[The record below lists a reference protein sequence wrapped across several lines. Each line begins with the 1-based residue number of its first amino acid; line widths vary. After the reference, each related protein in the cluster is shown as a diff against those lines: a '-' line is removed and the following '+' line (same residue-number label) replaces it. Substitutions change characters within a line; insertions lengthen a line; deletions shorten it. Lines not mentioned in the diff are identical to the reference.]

1 MRRTFFLLL
10 ASGALV
16 GAGLNAPPLF
26 GADPAWKAGVSCAK
40 ITPEPPMYLA
50 GFGGRANQAEAD
62 GKLHDIWV
70 KVLVLEDA
78 HRTRAALITSDV
90 CGVSR
95 ATYLR
100 LCTQLRQRCGL
111 EQSQVLLT
119 YSHTH
124 TGPALHEC
132 LQDYTGWDEKA
143 RARIKDYTSWLEAT
157 IVDRVAE
164 AEAKLE
170 PVALSAGEGHVTFA
184 VNRRNNKEA
193 RIAEILANHEPLKGP
208 VDHSVPVLAVKR
220 ADGRWQAAVFGY
232 ACHTS
237 SLGLMQWS
245 GDYAGFA
252 MLHVQQKYPQ
262 AQAMFFQAC
271 GADQGAMP
279 RRKVELTEKYGRMLA
294 DGVGKVLDGSMRPL
308 AGTLRTATVTIDL
321 PYEKVMTREDLQ
333 QWAKRN
339 ALYARWAGR
348 MLQQLDQGAT
358 FAKSWPYTIQAW
370 RLGDQLWIT
379 LAGEAVVD
387 YSLKFKQKY
396 GARTWTSGFAH
407 ELTAYIPSRRVWE
420 EGGYEGGYLG
430 EYGLPAMRWAG
441 DLEDRITAG
450 VERVVAAVSKP

>member
-1 MRRTFFLLL
+1 MRRTLAFLAL
-10 ASGALV
+10 AATLGF
-16 GAGLNAPPLF
+16 GLNTVPLSA
-26 GADPAWKAGVSCAK
+26 GDPTWKAGTSRAK
-40 ITPEPPMYLA
+40 ITPEAPMYLA
-50 GFGGRANQAEAD
+50 GFGGRSGAAEGA
-62 GKLHDIWV
+62 LHDIWM
-70 KVLVLEDA
+70 KVIALEA
-78 HRTRAALITSDV
+78 ANGTRAALITTDV

-100 LCTQLRQRCGL
+100 ICAQLRQRCGL
-111 EQSQVLLT
+111 EPSQVLLT

-124 TGPALHEC
+124 SGAALDEC
-132 LQDYTGWDEKA
+132 LQDYCGWDPPA
-143 RARIKDYTSWLEAT
+143 RARIKAYTLRLEAT

-164 AEAKLE
+164 ALAKLE
-170 PVALSAGEGHVTFA
+170 PVTLSAGEGHVTFA

-193 RIAEILANHEPLKGP
+193 RISEILARGEPLRGP

-220 ADGRWQAAVFGY
+220 ADGRLQAAVFGY

-237 SLGLMQWS
+237 SLNLMQWS

-252 MLHVQQKYPQ
+252 MLDLQQRYPQ

-294 DGVGKVLDGSMRPL
+294 DGVKQVLEGSMRPL
-308 AGTLRTATVTIDL
+308 ASTLRTASTTIDL
-321 PYEKVMTREDLQ
+321 PFEKVMTREDLQ
-333 QWAKRN
+333 HWAKRN
-339 ALYARWAGR
+339 ELYARWARR
-348 MLQQLDQGAT
+348 MLQQLDQGTT
-358 FAKSWPYTIQAW
+358 FARSWPYTVQAW
-370 RLGDQLWIT
+370 RLGDQLWVT

-396 GARTWTSGFAH
+396 GAQTWVSGFAH

-441 DLEDRITAG
+441 DVEDRITAG
-450 VERVVAAVSKP
+450 AEKVVAAVTAP

>member
-1 MRRTFFLLL
+1 MRCTYVLLTL
-10 ASGALV
+10 AAVLGLGPDGLSLQ
-16 GAGLNAPPLF
+16 AGTPT
-26 GADPAWKAGVSCAK
+26 WKAGTASVK
-40 ITPEPPMYLA
+40 ITPQPPMYLA
-50 GFGGRANQAEAD
+50 GFGGRSGQAEAE
-62 GKLHDIWV
+62 GKLHDLWA

-78 HRTRAALITSDV
+78 HGTRAALITSDV

-100 LCTQLRQRCGL
+100 LCSRLRQRCGL

-132 LQDYTGWDEKA
+132 LQDYIDWNDAA
-143 RARIKDYTSWLEAT
+143 RSRIKDYTMWLEAA

-164 AEAKLE
+164 AMTGLA
-170 PVALSAGEGHVTFA
+170 PAVLSVGDGQVTFA

-193 RIAEILANHEPLKGP
+193 RIAEILANHEPLRGP
-208 VDHSVPVLAVKR
+208 VDHSVPVLAVKSP
-220 ADGRWQAAVFGY
+220 DGRLKAAVFGY

-237 SLGLMQWS
+237 SLAVSQWS

-252 MLHVQQKYPQ
+252 MLDVQQRYPQ
-262 AQAMFFQAC
+262 AQAMFFQGC

-279 RRKVELTEKYGRMLA
+279 RRTVELTEKYGRMLA
-294 DGVGKVLDGSMRPL
+294 DGVGQVLDRPMRPL
-308 AGTLRTATVTIDL
+308 ASTLRTAVTTIDL

-339 ALYARWAGR
+339 TLYARWANR
-348 MLQQLDQGAT
+348 MLLQLDQGVT
-358 FAKSWPYTIQAW
+358 FDKGWPYTVQAW
-370 RLGDQLWIT
+370 RLGDQLWIS

-396 GARTWTSGFAH
+396 GARTWTNGFAH
-407 ELTAYIPSRRVWE
+407 ELTAYMPSRRVWE

-430 EYGLPAMRWAG
+430 EYGLPAMRWSG
-441 DLEDRITAG
+441 DIEDRITAA
-450 VERVVAAVSKP
+450 VEKVVAKVTSP